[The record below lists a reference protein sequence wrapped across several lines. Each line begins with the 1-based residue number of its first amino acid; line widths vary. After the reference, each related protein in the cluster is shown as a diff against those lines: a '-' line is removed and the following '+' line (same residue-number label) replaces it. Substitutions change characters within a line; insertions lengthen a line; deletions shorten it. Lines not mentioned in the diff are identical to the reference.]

1 MSSVRFFEASFVL
14 AHCDR
19 RVLIVPLSPNMPTP
33 DQRSWQE
40 VTDAVL
46 AEVPSKMLFALVG
59 TQLQRDLKSHAIRR
73 HDRWVFDRSIEPAM
87 KKLMIEAKR
96 HYLAIRNGVFAKELY
111 RALLKLFQKEPHF
124 QAILSDQQ
132 KATSAAFAVTRR
144 VLGQIYFT
152 WEITPFKIEDTE
164 AFSMHLTH
172 EMREIV
178 YERLTRYPVDRELM
192 PSHRF
197 IRYDFY
203 LKKMGQYLG
212 IDRDYDKL
220 FCLFADAC
228 RLFPQDGSSLYGV
241 RLDEFWRRMTRIGET
256 LNQRL
261 DVERDV
267 LRLDS
272 GEDFTV
278 VNSDLSNKNRDEEQK
293 REPRMSFKGETM
305 DLPLFA

>member
-14 AHCDR
+14 AHCDH
-19 RVLIVPLSPNMPTP
+19 RVLIVPMSPNMPTP

-46 AEVPSKMLFALVG
+46 ADVPSKMLFALVG

-73 HDRWVFDRSIEPAM
+73 HDRWVFDRSIEPAI
-87 KKLMIEAKR
+87 KKLMIEAKSR
-96 HYLAIRNGVFAKELY
+96 YLAIRNGVFAKELY
-111 RALLKLFQKEPHF
+111 RALLKLFQRDPRF
-124 QAILSDQQ
+124 QVVLSDQQ

-144 VLGQIYFT
+144 VLGQIYFS
-152 WEITPFKIEDTE
+152 WEIMPYEIDDLNG
-164 AFSMHLTH
+164 FSMRLTH

-178 YERLTRYPVDRELM
+178 YERLARYPLDREMM

-212 IDRDYDKL
+212 IDRDYDRL

-228 RLFPQDGSSLYGV
+228 RLFPRDGSSLYGV
-241 RLDEFWRRMTRIGET
+241 RLDEFWRRMTKIGEV
-256 LNQRL
+256 LNQRIEVAKDAL
-261 DVERDV
+261 KSSDDEVW
-267 LRLDS
+267 
-272 GEDFTV
+272 V
-278 VNSDLSNKNRDEEQK
+278 VDDPTRSARECEEEQR
-293 REPRMSFKGETM
+293 RELSMSFKGETM